1 MLHFKIWLKYGIGR
15 VFKLS
20 QMASNPVWRQF
31 TRYLSFD
38 DSEYNCLICWAIIPE
53 TLRDFYVAKSK
64 ENSDRQLRFQSE
76 IAKLRSEYETLKD
89 LITSKIGEKLSQLLE
104 TLDKIKIVRQDY
116 NGNVFIGNHC
126 KINLKDYQKLCSVV
140 SDEPE
145 FHEHI
150 SERFCIYSE
159 LDGFISAKRFLT
171 EDEIRTVKD
180 LCTRLG
186 QLLYIFRKKVSQEKC
201 MN

>member
-1 MLHFKIWLKYGIGR
+1 M
-15 VFKLS
+15 
-20 QMASNPVWRQF
+20 
-31 TRYLSFD
+31 
-38 DSEYNCLICWAIIPE
+38 
-53 TLRDFYVAKSK
+53 
-64 ENSDRQLRFQSE
+64 
-76 IAKLRSEYETLKD
+76 
-89 LITSKIGEKLSQLLE
+89 SQLLE

-186 QLLYIFRKKVSQEKC
+186 QFTIYFPKESVTRKMHELIFDVPRFLAKRKTLGYLSEEEGKSLHFSANKQL
-201 MN
+201 